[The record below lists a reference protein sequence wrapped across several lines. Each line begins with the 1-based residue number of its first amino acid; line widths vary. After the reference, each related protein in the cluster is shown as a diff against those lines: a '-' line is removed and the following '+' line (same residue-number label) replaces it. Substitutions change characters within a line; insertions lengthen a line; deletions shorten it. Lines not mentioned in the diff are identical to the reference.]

1 MKKRLFLFVLAMIS
15 LVTIQAQTQLFVGG
29 YVTDLSGNAIANHTV
44 YIQSD
49 SIGSYV
55 YHSAANTNQNG
66 YYSFTIPNIPSPGT
80 LVHYYLWTNDC
91 NGQFIDTSITNNSPQ
106 QVVNFNIC
114 TSTTSLCQN
123 SFTHTHQ
130 GLTYA
135 FSGHLNSSLPT
146 TYKWN
151 FGDGTMAIGQN
162 VTHTFTQP
170 VLGANGYNVCLVTIS
185 GSSTAGNLCI
195 DTTCQFIPISNTAGT
210 CAASFNWT
218 NNSSNNN
225 TVSFLNTSTTNY
237 PNAQI
242 QYFWN
247 FGDGT
252 TSTLTNPVHT
262 YQPSSAIQNFSVS
275 LTMKVLDSAGS
286 IQCQNAY
293 NYTITIYNTISGC
306 QNYFTYTH
314 QGMTYTFKGFI
325 NSSSSTTYT
334 WLFSDGSV
342 LTGQTITRSFTNPT
356 PGTTGIQVCLIT
368 TTSNSFGQ
376 SCTDTSCQYINLANT
391 ANCLADFHYYADSAG
406 NQNIL
411 HFVNNSL
418 SAYPNAQLIYNWNFG
433 DGTSSTQTNPT
444 HTFPVNPSGNG
455 YNVCLVIKALDSSLQ
470 VICQDTSCKMVYP
483 NSINTFCQNNFSYT
497 NSGLT
502 YSFTGQININYTTTY
517 FWKFGDG
524 STGNGQNVSH
534 TFSQPSS
541 GTNGY
546 YVCLITQTT
555 DNNGNVCTDTTCKFI
570 NINSPSNCN
579 VGFQYIIDSSA
590 VHFTNYST
598 SGYPNAQIS
607 YVWNFGDGTSSSL
620 ENPTHIYSLNPT
632 GSNSFN
638 VCLQII
644 VKDSFNNILCQNTLY
659 QTLTLANIN
668 NCQNHFTYTNQN
680 LTYTFTGHVASSN
693 QTIYSWSFG
702 DGTHASGQTVTHTF
716 AQPPT
721 GTNGYTVS
729 LATYEFGT
737 YCSDSTWQFIQI
749 DTTSTGSC
757 NANFNWF
764 ADSISNPNNIHFLNN
779 STSGYPNAQIS
790 YVWNFGDGT
799 SSSLENP
806 THIYSLNPTGSNSF
820 NVCLQIIVKDSF
832 NNILCQN
839 TFCQTLTLANI
850 NNCQNHFTYT
860 NQNLTYT
867 FTGHVASSNQTIYH
881 WNFGDGTTTYGQT
894 VTHTF
899 AQPATGTNGY
909 TVCLFTITSNSNG
922 TSCTDST
929 CQFISIGNTSGN
941 TVQGYVY
948 AGNYPAN
955 GYVLIYMANNATM
968 SYNLIDTLALD
979 SNGYYHFNSP
989 VMPPVNPA
997 FLVKA
1002 VLNPGSAAYNH
1013 YAPTFYQHS
1022 ANWVTATPVFPA
1034 SYSVYYNINL
1044 IPLPVINPGNGSI
1057 TGNVSQTGTKSSVN
1071 VLGAEIILSDMND
1084 SPVRVSYSDANGNF
1098 SFDNLPMGSYRIH
1111 LEIAGISYTP
1121 YPVTL
1126 SNINPG
1132 ISNLSININN
1142 NGAVITGIENAELN
1156 QTSVGEFYPN
1166 PATDEVFINIQNV
1179 NNNNVNVTIY
1189 NQTGVKISSTE
1200 YRLSGTQRIALNS
1213 RDLSSGI
1220 YFVKIGNNNGLNTM
1234 RKLVIS
1240 R

>member
-1 MKKRLFLFVLAMIS
+1 MKKRLLLFVLAMIS

-29 YVTDLSGNAIANHTV
+29 YVTDLSGNAIANHPV

-91 NGQFIDTSITNNSPQ
+91 NGQFIDTSVTNNSPQ

-114 TSTTSLCQN
+114 TSTASLCQN
-123 SFTHTHQ
+123 SFAYTHQ
-130 GLTYA
+130 GQTYT
-135 FSGHLNSSLPT
+135 FNGQINSVLPT
-146 TYKWN
+146 TY
-151 FGDGTMAIGQN
+151 
-162 VTHTFTQP
+162 
-170 VLGANGYNVCLVTIS
+170 
-185 GSSTAGNLCI
+185 
-195 DTTCQFIPISNTAGT
+195 
-210 CAASFNWT
+210 NW
-218 NNSSNNN
+218 
-225 TVSFLNTSTTNY
+225 
-237 PNAQI
+237 I
-242 QYFWN
+242 

-252 TSTLTNPVHT
+252 T
-262 YQPSSAIQNFSVS
+262 
-275 LTMKVLDSAGS
+275 
-286 IQCQNAY
+286 
-293 NYTITIYNTISGC
+293 
-306 QNYFTYTH
+306 
-314 QGMTYTFKGFI
+314 
-325 NSSSSTTYT
+325 
-334 WLFSDGSV
+334 
-342 LTGQTITRSFTNPT
+342 
-356 PGTTGIQVCLIT
+356 
-368 TTSNSFGQ
+368 
-376 SCTDTSCQYINLANT
+376 
-391 ANCLADFHYYADSAG
+391 
-406 NQNIL
+406 
-411 HFVNNSL
+411 
-418 SAYPNAQLIYNWNFG
+418 
-433 DGTSSTQTNPT
+433 
-444 HTFPVNPSGNG
+444 
-455 YNVCLVIKALDSSLQ
+455 
-470 VICQDTSCKMVYP
+470 
-483 NSINTFCQNNFSYT
+483 
-497 NSGLT
+497 
-502 YSFTGQININYTTTY
+502 
-517 FWKFGDG
+517 
-524 STGNGQNVSH
+524 
-534 TFSQPSS
+534 
-541 GTNGY
+541 
-546 YVCLITQTT
+546 
-555 DNNGNVCTDTTCKFI
+555 
-570 NINSPSNCN
+570 
-579 VGFQYIIDSSA
+579 
-590 VHFTNYST
+590 
-598 SGYPNAQIS
+598 
-607 YVWNFGDGTSSSL
+607 
-620 ENPTHIYSLNPT
+620 
-632 GSNSFN
+632 
-638 VCLQII
+638 
-644 VKDSFNNILCQNTLY
+644 
-659 QTLTLANIN
+659 
-668 NCQNHFTYTNQN
+668 
-680 LTYTFTGHVASSN
+680 
-693 QTIYSWSFG
+693 
-702 DGTHASGQTVTHTF
+702 ASGQTVTHTF
-716 AQPPT
+716 AQPVT
-721 GTNGYTVS
+721 GTNGYTVCLFTITS
-729 LATYEFGT
+729 NSNGT
-737 YCSDSTWQFIQI
+737 SCTDSTCQFIQI

-764 ADSISNPNNIHFLNN
+764 ADSISNPNNIHFLNT
-779 STSGYPNAQIS
+779 STSGYPNAQVS

-799 SSSLENP
+799 SSSLENPTHTYSLNPTGSNSFNVCLQIIVKDSFNNILCQNTSCQTLTLANINNCQNYFTYTHQNLTYTFTGHVASSNQNIYSWNFGDGTYASGQTVTHTFAQPPTGTNGYTVSLATYGFGAYCSDSTWQFIQIDTTSTGNCNVSFNWFADSISNPNNIHFLNTSTSGYPNAQVSYVWNFGDGTTSSLENP

-850 NNCQNHFTYT
+850 NNCQNYFTYT

-867 FTGHVASSNQTIYH
+867 FTGHVASSNQNIYSWNFGDGTYASGQTVTH
-881 WNFGDGTTTYGQT
+881 TFAQPPTGTNGYTVSLATYGFGAYCSDSTWQFIQIDTTSTGNCNVSFNWFADSISNPNNIHFLNTSTSGYPNAQVSYVWNFGDGTTSSLENPTHIYSLNPTGSNSFNVCLQIIVKDSFNNILCQNTFCQTLTLANINNCQNYFTYTNQNLTYTFTGYVTSSNQTIYNWIFGDGTTASGQT

-909 TVCLFTITSNSNG
+909 TVCLFTITSNGNG

-997 FLVKA
+997 YLVKA

-1044 IPLPVINPGNGSI
+1044 IPLPVINPGNGTV

-1071 VLGAEIILSDMND
+1071 VSGAEIILSDMND

-1126 SNINPG
+1126 SNSNPG
-1132 ISNLSININN
+1132 VSNLSITINN
-1142 NGAVITGIENAELN
+1142 NGAVITGIEDAELN
-1156 QTSVGEFYPN
+1156 QASVGEFYPN
-1166 PATDEVFINIQNV
+1166 PATDEAFINIQNF

>member
-1 MKKRLFLFVLAMIS
+1 MKKRLLLFVLAMIS

-55 YHSAANTNQNG
+55 YHSATNTNQNG

-106 QVVNFNIC
+106 QVINFNIC

-123 SFTHTHQ
+123 SFTYTHQ
-130 GLTYA
+130 GPTYT
-135 FSGHLNSSLPT
+135 FNGQINSTLPT
-146 TYKWN
+146 TYNWI
-151 FGDGTMAIGQN
+151 FGDGTTVSGQT
-162 VTHTFTQP
+162 VTHTFAQP
-170 VLGANGYNVCLVTIS
+170 ATGTNGYTVCLITITS
-185 GSSTAGNLCI
+185 NGNGTSCS
-195 DTTCQFIPISNTAGT
+195 DSTCQFIQIDTTSTGSCNANFNWFADSISNP
-210 CAASFNWT
+210 
-218 NNSSNNN
+218 NNIH
-225 TVSFLNTSTTNY
+225 FLNYSTSSY

-242 QYFWN
+242 SYVWN

-252 TSTLTNPVHT
+252 TSSLENPTHIYSLNPTGSNSFNVCLQIIVKDSFNNILCQNTLCQTLTLAN
-262 YQPSSAIQNFSVS
+262 INN
-275 LTMKVLDSAGS
+275 
-286 IQCQNAY
+286 CQNH
-293 NYTITIYNTISGC
+293 
-306 QNYFTYTH
+306 FTYTN
-314 QGMTYTFKGFI
+314 QNLTYTF
-325 NSSSSTTYT
+325 
-334 WLFSDGSV
+334 
-342 LTGQTITRSFTNPT
+342 TGYVTPSNQT
-356 PGTTGIQVCLIT
+356 V
-368 TTSNSFGQ
+368 
-376 SCTDTSCQYINLANT
+376 Y
-391 ANCLADFHYYADSAG
+391 H
-406 NQNIL
+406 
-411 HFVNNSL
+411 
-418 SAYPNAQLIYNWNFG
+418 WNFG
-433 DGTSSTQTNPT
+433 DGTTAYGQTVT
-444 HTFPVNPSGNG
+444 HTF
-455 YNVCLVIKALDSSLQ
+455 A
-470 VICQDTSCKMVYP
+470 
-483 NSINTFCQNNFSYT
+483 
-497 NSGLT
+497 
-502 YSFTGQININYTTTY
+502 
-517 FWKFGDG
+517 
-524 STGNGQNVSH
+524 
-534 TFSQPSS
+534 QPAT

-546 YVCLITQTT
+546 TVCLITITS
-555 DNNGNVCTDTTCKFI
+555 NGNGTSCSDSTCQFIQIDTTSAGSCNANFNWFADSI
-570 NINSPSNCN
+570 SNPNNI
-579 VGFQYIIDSSA
+579 
-590 VHFTNYST
+590 HFLNNST
-598 SGYPNAQIS
+598 SGYPNAQISYVWNFGDGTTSSLENPTHIYSLNPIGSNSFNVCLQIIVKDSFNNILCQNTLCQTLTLVSTNNCQNHFTYTHQNLTYTFTGYVASSNQNIYSWSFGDGTHASGQTVTHTFAQPPTGTNGYTVSLATYEFGTSCSDSTWQFIQIDTTSTGNCNASFNWFADSISNPNNIHFLNNSTSSYPNAQIS

-644 VKDSFNNILCQNTLY
+644 VKDSFNNILCQNTL
-659 QTLTLANIN
+659 
-668 NCQNHFTYTNQN
+668 
-680 LTYTFTGHVASSN
+680 
-693 QTIYSWSFG
+693 
-702 DGTHASGQTVTHTF
+702 
-716 AQPPT
+716 
-721 GTNGYTVS
+721 
-729 LATYEFGT
+729 
-737 YCSDSTWQFIQI
+737 
-749 DTTSTGSC
+749 
-757 NANFNWF
+757 
-764 ADSISNPNNIHFLNN
+764 
-779 STSGYPNAQIS
+779 
-790 YVWNFGDGT
+790 
-799 SSSLENP
+799 
-806 THIYSLNPTGSNSF
+806 
-820 NVCLQIIVKDSF
+820 
-832 NNILCQN
+832 
-839 TFCQTLTLANI
+839 CQTLTLANI

-867 FTGHVASSNQTIYH
+867 FTGYVTPSNQTDYH
-881 WNFGDGTTTYGQT
+881 WNFGDGTTAYGQT

-909 TVCLFTITSNSNG
+909 TTCLITITSNGNG
-922 TSCTDST
+922 TSCSDST

-1071 VLGAEIILSDMND
+1071 VSGAEIILSDMND

-1098 SFDNLPMGSYRIH
+1098 SFDNLPMGSYKIH

-1132 ISNLSININN
+1132 VSNLSININN

-1166 PATDEVFINIQNV
+1166 PATDEAFINIQNF

-1189 NQTGVKISSTE
+1189 NQTSVKISSTE
-1200 YRLSGTQRIALNS
+1200 YRLSGTQRITLNS

>member
-1 MKKRLFLFVLAMIS
+1 MKKRLLLFVLAMIS

-29 YVTDLSGNAIANHTV
+29 YVTDLSGNAIANHPV

-91 NGQFIDTSITNNSPQ
+91 NGQFIDTSVTNNSPQ

-114 TSTTSLCQN
+114 TSTASLCQN
-123 SFTHTHQ
+123 SFAYTHQ
-130 GLTYA
+130 GQTYT
-135 FSGHLNSSLPT
+135 FNGQINSVLPT
-146 TYKWN
+146 TY
-151 FGDGTMAIGQN
+151 
-162 VTHTFTQP
+162 
-170 VLGANGYNVCLVTIS
+170 
-185 GSSTAGNLCI
+185 
-195 DTTCQFIPISNTAGT
+195 
-210 CAASFNWT
+210 NW
-218 NNSSNNN
+218 
-225 TVSFLNTSTTNY
+225 
-237 PNAQI
+237 I
-242 QYFWN
+242 

-252 TSTLTNPVHT
+252 T
-262 YQPSSAIQNFSVS
+262 
-275 LTMKVLDSAGS
+275 
-286 IQCQNAY
+286 
-293 NYTITIYNTISGC
+293 
-306 QNYFTYTH
+306 
-314 QGMTYTFKGFI
+314 
-325 NSSSSTTYT
+325 
-334 WLFSDGSV
+334 
-342 LTGQTITRSFTNPT
+342 
-356 PGTTGIQVCLIT
+356 
-368 TTSNSFGQ
+368 
-376 SCTDTSCQYINLANT
+376 
-391 ANCLADFHYYADSAG
+391 
-406 NQNIL
+406 
-411 HFVNNSL
+411 
-418 SAYPNAQLIYNWNFG
+418 
-433 DGTSSTQTNPT
+433 
-444 HTFPVNPSGNG
+444 
-455 YNVCLVIKALDSSLQ
+455 
-470 VICQDTSCKMVYP
+470 
-483 NSINTFCQNNFSYT
+483 
-497 NSGLT
+497 
-502 YSFTGQININYTTTY
+502 
-517 FWKFGDG
+517 
-524 STGNGQNVSH
+524 
-534 TFSQPSS
+534 
-541 GTNGY
+541 
-546 YVCLITQTT
+546 
-555 DNNGNVCTDTTCKFI
+555 
-570 NINSPSNCN
+570 
-579 VGFQYIIDSSA
+579 
-590 VHFTNYST
+590 
-598 SGYPNAQIS
+598 
-607 YVWNFGDGTSSSL
+607 
-620 ENPTHIYSLNPT
+620 
-632 GSNSFN
+632 
-638 VCLQII
+638 
-644 VKDSFNNILCQNTLY
+644 
-659 QTLTLANIN
+659 
-668 NCQNHFTYTNQN
+668 
-680 LTYTFTGHVASSN
+680 
-693 QTIYSWSFG
+693 
-702 DGTHASGQTVTHTF
+702 ASGQTVTHTF
-716 AQPPT
+716 AQPVT
-721 GTNGYTVS
+721 GTNGYTVCLFTITS
-729 LATYEFGT
+729 NSNGT
-737 YCSDSTWQFIQI
+737 SCTDSTCQFIQI

-764 ADSISNPNNIHFLNN
+764 ADSISNPNNIHFLNT
-779 STSGYPNAQIS
+779 STSGYPNAQVS

-799 SSSLENP
+799 SSSLENPTHTYSLNPTGSNSFNVCLQIIVKDSFNNILCQNTSCQTLTLANINNCQNYFTYTHQNLTYTFTGHVASSNQNIYSWNFGDGTYASGQTVTHTFAQPPTGTNGYTVSLATYGFGAYCSDSTWQFIQIDTTSTGNCNVSFNWFADSISNPNNIHFLNTSTSGYPNAQVSYVWNFGDGTTSSLENP

-850 NNCQNHFTYT
+850 NNCQNYFTYT

-867 FTGHVASSNQTIYH
+867 FTGYVTSSNQTIYN
-881 WNFGDGTTTYGQT
+881 WIFGDGTTASGQT

-909 TVCLFTITSNSNG
+909 TVCLFTITSNGNG

-997 FLVKA
+997 YLVKA

-1044 IPLPVINPGNGSI
+1044 IPLPVINPGNGTV

-1071 VLGAEIILSDMND
+1071 VSGAEIILSDMND

-1126 SNINPG
+1126 SNSNPG
-1132 ISNLSININN
+1132 VSNLSININN
-1142 NGAVITGIENAELN
+1142 NGAVITGIEDAELN
-1156 QTSVGEFYPN
+1156 QASVGEFYPN
-1166 PATDEVFINIQNV
+1166 PATDEAFINIQNF